1 VKIKQRFM
9 AVDLGPFSLY
19 IHIPYCA
26 VKCPYCDFN
35 VRVARTIP
43 EPEYSGALIKELG
56 YYAETDGWRGRELK
70 SLFFGGGT
78 PSLFSPE
85 SIAGIINRAA
95 RLFPFVPDIE
105 ITLEA
110 NPENRAHFK
119 GYRDAGVNRL
129 SLGAQTFQPELL
141 RYLGRVHSPDD
152 TRIALQTT
160 QKSFDNFSLDLIYA
174 IPGESLADL
183 QADLA
188 EALEF
193 SPPHLS
199 AYSLTIEEKTEF
211 AYRLRTGKMTL
222 APEAEEIAMAET
234 IEETLAAAELK
245 RYEISNYAR
254 FGLQSKHNTA
264 YWEGGDYLGIGAGAH
279 SYLRLDGGAVF
290 GRRWREEK
298 NPILYMD
305 RVAGEGT
312 AAMELENLDAAKA
325 AGEFM
330 FMGLRTMRGVS
341 TGDFSRRFGREVS
354 EVYPKIGAWVEAGL
368 MEAENG
374 RLRLGR
380 RGLMVADEIFLA
392 FV

>member
-1 VKIKQRFM
+1 M
-9 AVDLGPFSLY
+9 TPFSLY

-43 EPEYSGALIKELG
+43 EREYTDALKRELE
-56 YYAETDGWRGRELK
+56 YYAALDGWRGRELK

-85 SIAGIINRAA
+85 VIGAIVDHAA
-95 RLFPFVPDIE
+95 RLFPFTADIE

-110 NPENRAHFK
+110 NPENRGHFN
-119 GYRDAGVNRL
+119 GYRAAGVNRL
-129 SLGAQTFQPELL
+129 SLGAQSFRPDLL
-141 RYLGRVHSPDD
+141 RTLGRLHSADD
-152 TRIALQTT
+152 TRAALKITREA
-160 QKSFDNFSLDLIYA
+160 FDNFSLDLIYA
-174 IPGESLADL
+174 VPGESLADL
-183 QADLA
+183 RDDLTA
-188 EALEF
+188 ALEF
-193 SPPHLS
+193 APPHLS

-211 AYRLRTGKMTL
+211 AYRLKTGKMRLL
-222 APEAEEIAMAET
+222 AEAEEIAMAET
-234 IEETLAAAELK
+234 IERTLASAGLH

-254 FGLQSKHNTA
+254 PGRESRHNSA

-279 SYLRLDGGAVF
+279 SYLRLDEDGLF

-298 NPILYMD
+298 NPLRYMD
-305 RVAGEGT
+305 RVAREGT
-312 AAMELENLDAAKA
+312 AAMEMENLDAAKA
-325 AGEFM
+325 AAEFM
-330 FMGLRTMRGVS
+330 FMGLRTTRGVS
-341 TGDFSRRFGREVS
+341 TGDFFRRFGREAA